1 MSIKIIGAGLPRTGT
16 NTLKQSL
23 EQLGH
28 KHVYH
33 MKELLVNPEKLH
45 YWKTLDDTGD
55 TDWDALYE
63 GYDGTVDFP
72 GYPWYKEHMKRYP
85 DAKVILT
92 VRDFEAWYK
101 SVDSTVF
108 RAGPQTPGEKI
119 KMMGKL
125 LTSARIRNV
134 VKCIKWFKKV
144 FFADNLQGKFGDKE
158 FAKKFW
164 EDHIAEIKAS
174 VPADKLLVYDVRDG
188 WAPLCKFLGV
198 PEPSEE
204 PLPHLN
210 KKENFM
216 AMLPKLMKGEMV

>member
-28 KHVYH
+28 KRVYH
-33 MKELLVNPEKLH
+33 MKELLVYPDKLH
-45 YWKTLDDTGD
+45 YWKTLDETGD
-55 TDWDALYE
+55 TNWDELYE

-92 VRDFEAWYK
+92 VRDFEGWYK

-108 RAGPQTPGEKI
+108 RAGPQTPAEKI
-119 KMMGKL
+119 KMLGKL
-125 LTSARIRNV
+125 LFNARARNV

-144 FFADNLQGKFGDKE
+144 FFAERLQGKFGDKD

-164 EDHIAEIKAS
+164 EDHIAEIKS
-174 VPADKLLVYDVRDG
+174 YVPEDKLLVYDVREG
-188 WAPLCKFLGV
+188 WGPLCKFLGV
-198 PEPSEE
+198 AEPTE

-210 KKENFM
+210 KKENFK

>member
-1 MSIKIIGAGLPRTGT
+1 MSIKVIGAGLPRTGT

-23 EQLGH
+23 EQLGN

-45 YWKTLDDTGD
+45 LWKTLDETGD

-92 VRDFEAWYK
+92 VRDFDAWYK

-125 LTSARIRNV
+125 LTSARARNV
-134 VKCIKWFKKV
+134 VKCIKWFKKC
-144 FFADNLQGKFGDKE
+144 FFAERLQGKFEDKE

-164 EDHIAEIKAS
+164 EDHIAEVKAY

-188 WAPLCKFLGV
+188 WAPLCKFMGV
-198 PEPSEE
+198 PEPDE

-210 KKENFM
+210 KKENFK